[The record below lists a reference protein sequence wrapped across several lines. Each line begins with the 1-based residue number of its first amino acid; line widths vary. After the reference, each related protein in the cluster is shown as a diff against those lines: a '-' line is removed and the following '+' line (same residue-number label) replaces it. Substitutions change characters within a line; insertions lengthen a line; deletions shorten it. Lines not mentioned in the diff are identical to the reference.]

1 MLKVYIDILSWPQQ
15 HVNQPSPIEDNA
27 EPRECRGLDVGY
39 LFQNPLFLSIV
50 KNFNGSSNSPSRC
63 CGEVDY

>member
-1 MLKVYIDILSWPQQ
+1 MLKVYIDILSSPQQ
-15 HVNQPSPIEDNA
+15 HVNQLAPIEDNA
-27 EPRECRGLDVGY
+27 EARECRGLVGC

-50 KNFNGSSNSPSRC
+50 KNFNGSTKSPSRC